1 MQMTQATKKKTA
13 GSRRQKHGVAYLWK
27 LWMNNLR
34 EWLFYIE
41 EYKPHDL
48 LNIPM
53 WLRRMRGKWSA
64 FFHSLRR
71 DLRHQHRD
79 SRRRHFPESE
89 YALAQL
95 CLFFAGSI
103 PRMGAAI
110 TELFSLRRLKKV
122 TGGRTPKATDKK
134 LHPVAFLGTALAVVA
149 VCAVCSFY
157 TIGTSATY
165 DGNDLGTVSGFKTV
179 SAAVEQVEDITRE
192 ALDDISYNVNEEK
205 LETVIGVVPRNEVE
219 SKEELAENLSEE
231 LGVVEYGYTLYID
244 EEPVAATTYAGAL
257 EELLEQL
264 KRSYITAD
272 TVECRFDENVSIREG
287 YVDAEKIMNLGN
299 IAEILNETKAGE
311 VTYTVESGDS
321 YYYIAGLYE
330 MTLDELMDMNPGYDV
345 DLLRVGDVL
354 TISNAVPYLTVVNV
368 ERQRYVTDVAFD
380 VEYEDDNSMYQGDYK
395 VLSPGEYGKADVT
408 VNATYIN
415 GNETKRE
422 TVASVTLLEPVT
434 EVQARGTIPRPSWF
448 PTGSFRWPCYG
459 TLTSYFGYRNA
470 PTRGAS
476 TNHGAIDIANGYG
489 TPIYASDGGTV
500 ISAGWN
506 GGLGYAVTID
516 HGNGFQTIYGH
527 NSSLLVKYGDHVY
540 KGQQI
545 ARMGS
550 TGISTGSHCHF
561 AIKYYGTYVDP
572 LNYL

>member
-1 MQMTQATKKKTA
+1 MTQATDKKTA
-13 GSRRQKHGVAYLWK
+13 KSQRRKISVFKVWK
-27 LWMNNLR
+27 MWMDNLR
-34 EWLFYIE
+34 AWQFYIE

-48 LNIPM
+48 LNIPL
-53 WLRRMRGKWSA
+53 WLEKKA
-64 FFHSLRR
+64 KQCKLFFHSLRR
-71 DLRHQHRD
+71 DLRHQHRET
-79 SRRRHFPESE
+79 RRRNFPESE
-89 YALAQL
+89 FVLAQL

-103 PRMGAAI
+103 PRLGAAVTSIFTHRRMKRI
-110 TELFSLRRLKKV
+110 TN
-122 TGGRTPKATDKK
+122 PKNAHAGEKYH
-134 LHPVAFLGTALAVVA
+134 LHPVAFLSCALVVVA
-149 VCAVCSFY
+149 ICAVLSFY
-157 TIGTSATY
+157 TVGTTAAY
-165 DGNDLGTVSGFKTV
+165 DGTALGTVSGFNAV
-179 SAAVEQVEDITRE
+179 SAVVEDVESITRE
-192 ALDDISYNVNEEK
+192 TLQDQSYSVDEAKIS
-205 LETVIGVVPRNEVE
+205 TAIGVVPRSEVD
-219 SKEELAENLSEE
+219 SKETLAENLSEE
-231 LGVVEYGYTLYID
+231 LGVVEYGYTLYVDD
-244 EEPVAATTYAGAL
+244 EPIAATTFSGAL
-257 EELLEQL
+257 EELLDQMT
-264 KRSYITAD
+264 RSYVSEN
-272 TVECRFDENVSIREG
+272 TVESYFKENVEIREG
-287 YVDAEKIMNLGN
+287 YVDAALVKNLGT

-311 VTYTVESGDS
+311 VTYTVEAGDS
-321 YYYIAGLYE
+321 YYYIAGLYD

-345 DLLRVGDVL
+345 DLLRVDDVL

-408 VNATYIN
+408 VNATYVN
-415 GNETKRE
+415 GKEVDRE

-470 PTRGAS
+470 PTKGAS
-476 TNHGAIDIANGYG
+476 TNHGAIDIANSYG

-500 ISAGWN
+500 TVAGWQ

-527 NSSLLVKYGDHVY
+527 NQSLLVKAGDHVY

>member
-1 MQMTQATKKKTA
+1 MTQTTKKKPA
-13 GSRRQKHGVAYLWK
+13 NSKPEPQGIVRLWK
-27 LWMNNLR
+27 MWMDNLR
-34 EWLFYIE
+34 QWLFYIE

-48 LNIPM
+48 LNIPQ
-53 WLRRMRGKWSA
+53 WLRKTKKKLDK
-64 FFHSLRR
+64 FFHALRR
-71 DLRHQHRD
+71 DLRHQNRETN
-79 SRRRHFPESE
+79 RRHFPESE

-95 CLFFAGSI
+95 CLFFAGSL
-103 PRMGAAI
+103 PRMAAAVTDI
-110 TELFSLRRLKKV
+110 FSLRRLKNVAK
-122 TGGRTPKATDKK
+122 GRSSKAGKQV
-134 LHPVAFLGTALAVVA
+134 HPVTFLSVALAAVA
-149 VCAVCSFY
+149 ICAVLSFY
-157 TIGTSATY
+157 TVGTSATY
-165 DGNDLGTVSGFKTV
+165 NGASLGTVSGIKTV
-179 SAAVEQVEDITRE
+179 SAAIENVESITRE
-192 ALDDISYNVNEEK
+192 ALGDTSYDVDESK
-205 LETVIGVVPRNEVE
+205 IETVIGVVPRSEVE
-219 SKEELAENLSEE
+219 SKEELMETLSNE
-231 LGVVEYGYTLYID
+231 LGMVEYGYTLYIND
-244 EEPVAATTYAGAL
+244 EPIAATTYAGAL

-264 KRSYITAD
+264 KRSYITDD
-272 TVECRFDENVSIREG
+272 TVDCYFYEDVSIREG
-287 YVDAEKIMNLGN
+287 YVDSSHVMNLGR

-311 VTYTVESGDS
+311 VTYTVEAGDS
-321 YYYIAGLYE
+321 YYYIADLYS
-330 MTLDELMDMNPGYDV
+330 MTLDELMDMNPGYDI

-354 TISNAVPYLTVVNV
+354 TISNAVPYLTVVSI
-368 ERQRYVTDVAFD
+368 ERQRYVTDVPFA

-408 VNATYIN
+408 VNVAYTN
-415 GNETKRE
+415 GEETARQ
-422 TVASVTLLEPVT
+422 TVAAVTTSEPVT
-434 EVQARGTIPRPSWF
+434 ELQARGTIPRPSWF

-500 ISAGWN
+500 TVSGWQ

-527 NSSLLVKYGDHVY
+527 NSSLLVKAGDHVY

-550 TGISTGSHCHF
+550 TGISTGNHCHF
-561 AIKYYGTYVDP
+561 AVKYYGTYVDP

>member
-1 MQMTQATKKKTA
+1 MTQTTKKKPA
-13 GSRRQKHGVAYLWK
+13 NSKPEPQGIVRLWK
-27 LWMNNLR
+27 MWMDNLR
-34 EWLFYIE
+34 QWLFYIE

-48 LNIPM
+48 LNIPQ
-53 WLRRMRGKWSA
+53 WLRKTKKRLDK
-64 FFHSLRR
+64 FFHALRR
-71 DLRHQHRD
+71 DLRHQNRETN
-79 SRRRHFPESE
+79 RRHFPESE

-95 CLFFAGSI
+95 CLFFAGSL
-103 PRMGAAI
+103 PRMAAAVTDI
-110 TELFSLRRLKKV
+110 FSLRRLKNVAK
-122 TGGRTPKATDKK
+122 GRSSKAGKQV
-134 LHPVAFLGTALAVVA
+134 HPVTFLSVALAAVA
-149 VCAVCSFY
+149 ICAVLSFY
-157 TIGTSATY
+157 TVGTNATY
-165 DGNDLGTVSGFKTV
+165 NGASLGTVSGIKTV
-179 SAAVEQVEDITRE
+179 SAAIENVESITRE
-192 ALDDISYNVNEEK
+192 ALGDTSYDVDESK
-205 LETVIGVVPRNEVE
+205 IETVIGVVPRSEVE
-219 SKEELAENLSEE
+219 SKEELMETLSNE
-231 LGVVEYGYTLYID
+231 LGMVEYGYTLYIND
-244 EEPVAATTYAGAL
+244 EPIAATTYAGAL

-272 TVECRFDENVSIREG
+272 TVDCYFYEDVSIREG
-287 YVDAEKIMNLGN
+287 YVDSSHVMNLGR

-311 VTYTVESGDS
+311 VTYTVEAGDS
-321 YYYIAGLYE
+321 YYYIADLYS
-330 MTLDELMDMNPGYDV
+330 MTLDELMDMNPGYDI

-354 TISNAVPYLTVVNV
+354 TISNAVPYLTVVSI
-368 ERQRYVTDVAFD
+368 ERQRYVTDVPFA

-408 VNATYIN
+408 VNVAYTN
-415 GNETKRE
+415 GEETARQ
-422 TVASVTLLEPVT
+422 TVAAVTISEPVT
-434 EVQARGTIPRPSWF
+434 ELQARGTIPRPSWV

-500 ISAGWN
+500 TVSGWQ

-527 NSSLLVKYGDHVY
+527 NSSLLVKAGDHVY

-550 TGISTGSHCHF
+550 TGISTGNHCHF
-561 AIKYYGTYVDP
+561 AVKYYGTYVDP

>member
-1 MQMTQATKKKTA
+1 MTQTTKKRLANSK
-13 GSRRQKHGVAYLWK
+13 RKPLGVTTLWK
-27 LWMNNLR
+27 MWMDNLR
-34 EWLFYIE
+34 QWLFYIE

-48 LNIPM
+48 LNIPQ
-53 WLRRMRGKWSA
+53 WLRKTRKRLEK
-64 FFHSLRR
+64 FFHALRR
-71 DLRHQHRD
+71 DLRHHHRETN
-79 SRRRHFPESE
+79 RRHFPESE

-95 CLFFAGSI
+95 CLFFAGSL
-103 PRMGAAI
+103 PRIGAAI
-110 TELFSLRRLKKV
+110 TDIFSLRRLKNV
-122 TGGRTPKATDKK
+122 TKGRGGHTRKE
-134 LHPVAFLGTALAVVA
+134 LHPVAFLGVALAAVA
-149 VCAVCSFY
+149 ICAVLSFY
-157 TIGTSATY
+157 TVGTTASYNGTE
-165 DGNDLGTVSGFKTV
+165 LGTISGFNAV
-179 SAAVEQVEDITRE
+179 SAAVEDVETITRE
-192 ALDDISYNVNEEK
+192 ALGDNSYDVDESK
-205 LETVIGVVPRNEVE
+205 IETTIGVVPRNEVE
-219 SKEELAENLSEE
+219 SKEEMMENLSNE
-231 LGVVEYGYTLYID
+231 LGVVDYGYTLYVDGDPI
-244 EEPVAATTYAGAL
+244 AATTFAGAL
-257 EELLEQL
+257 EELLNQL
-264 KRSYITAD
+264 TRSYVSAN
-272 TVECRFDENVSIREG
+272 TVECYFKENVEIREG
-287 YVDAEKIMNLGN
+287 YVDAALVMNLGK
-299 IAEILNETKAGE
+299 IAEILNETKSGE
-311 VTYTVESGDS
+311 VTYTVEPGDS
-321 YYYIAGLYE
+321 YYYIAELYE

-500 ISAGWN
+500 TVSGWQ

-527 NSSLLVKYGDHVY
+527 NSSLLVRAGDHVY

-550 TGISTGSHCHF
+550 TGISTGNHCHF
-561 AIKYYGTYVDP
+561 AVKYYGTYVDP
-572 LNYL
+572 LNYLS

>member
-1 MQMTQATKKKTA
+1 MTQTTKKRLANSK
-13 GSRRQKHGVAYLWK
+13 RKPLGVAALWK
-27 LWMNNLR
+27 MWMDNLR
-34 EWLFYIE
+34 QWLFYIE

-48 LNIPM
+48 LNIPQ
-53 WLRRMRGKWSA
+53 WLSKTRKRLEK
-64 FFHSLRR
+64 FFHALRR
-71 DLRHQHRD
+71 DLRHHHRETN
-79 SRRRHFPESE
+79 RRHFPESE

-95 CLFFAGSI
+95 CLFFAGSL
-103 PRMGAAI
+103 PRIGAAI
-110 TELFSLRRLKKV
+110 TDIFSLRRLKNV
-122 TGGRTPKATDKK
+122 TKGRGGHNRKE
-134 LHPVAFLGTALAVVA
+134 LHPVAFLGVALAAVA
-149 VCAVCSFY
+149 ICAVLSFY
-157 TIGTSATY
+157 TVATTASYNGTE
-165 DGNDLGTVSGFKTV
+165 LGTISGFNAV
-179 SAAVEQVEDITRE
+179 SAAIEDVETITRE
-192 ALDDISYNVNEEK
+192 ALGDNSYVVDESK
-205 LETVIGVVPRNEVE
+205 IETTIGVVPRNEVE
-219 SKEELAENLSEE
+219 SKEKMMETLSAE
-231 LGVVEYGYTLYID
+231 LGVVDYGYTLYVD
-244 EEPVAATTYAGAL
+244 GEPIAATTYAGAL
-257 EELLEQL
+257 EELLNQL
-264 KRSYITAD
+264 TRSYISAN
-272 TVECRFDENVSIREG
+272 TVECYFKENVEIREG
-287 YVDAEKIMNLGN
+287 YVDAALVMNLGK
-299 IAEILNETKAGE
+299 IAEILNETKSGE
-311 VTYTVESGDS
+311 VTYTVEAGDS

-380 VEYEDDNSMYQGDYK
+380 VEYEDDDSMYQGDYK

-422 TVASVTLLEPVT
+422 TVAAVTLLEPVT

-500 ISAGWN
+500 TVSGWQ

-527 NSSLLVKYGDHVY
+527 NSSLLVRAGDHVY

-550 TGISTGSHCHF
+550 TGISTGNHCHF
-561 AIKYYGTYVDP
+561 AVKYYGTYVDP
-572 LNYL
+572 LNYLS

>member
-1 MQMTQATKKKTA
+1 MTQATGKKTA
-13 GSRRQKHGVAYLWK
+13 KSKRQKMTIAKAWK
-27 LWMNNLR
+27 MWMDNLR
-34 EWLFYIE
+34 AWTFYIE
-41 EYKPHDL
+41 EHKPQDL
-48 LNIPM
+48 LNIPL
-53 WLRRMRGKWSA
+53 WLSKTGKKCEK
-64 FFHSLRR
+64 FFHALRR
-71 DLRHQHRD
+71 DLRHQRRE

-89 YALAQL
+89 FALAQL

-103 PRMGAAI
+103 PRLGAAI
-110 TELFSLRRLKKV
+110 TGIFTHRRLQRITKGVGKS
-122 TGGRTPKATDKK
+122 GERE
-134 LHPVAFLGTALAVVA
+134 LHPVAFLSCALVVVA
-149 VCAVCSFY
+149 ICAVLSFY
-157 TIGTSATY
+157 TVGTTATYNGTS
-165 DGNDLGTVSGFKTV
+165 LGTVSGFN
-179 SAAVEQVEDITRE
+179 AVNAVVEDVESITRE
-192 ALDDISYNVNEEK
+192 TLQDQSYSVDKAKLD
-205 LETVIGVVPRNEVE
+205 TTIGVVPRNEVD
-219 SKEELAENLSEE
+219 SKESVAENLSEE
-231 LGVVEYGYTLYID
+231 LGLVDYGYTLYVD
-244 EEPVAATTYAGAL
+244 GEPIAATTFAGAL
-257 EELLEQL
+257 EELLDQL
-264 KRSYITAD
+264 TRSYVSPN
-272 TVECRFDENVSIREG
+272 TVESYFKENVEIREG
-287 YVDAEKIMNLGN
+287 YVDAALVKNLGT

-311 VTYTVESGDS
+311 VTYTVEAGDS
-321 YYYIAGLYE
+321 YYYIAGLYD

-368 ERQRYVTDVAFD
+368 ERQRYVTDVPFD

-408 VNATYIN
+408 ANVTYIN
-415 GNETKRE
+415 GEEIKRE
-422 TVASVTLLEPVT
+422 TVASVTLLDSVT

-476 TNHGAIDIANGYG
+476 TNHGAIDIANSYG

-500 ISAGWN
+500 IASGWQ

-527 NSSLLVKYGDHVY
+527 NSSLLVKVGDHVY

-550 TGISTGSHCHF
+550 TGISTGNHCHF
-561 AIKYYGTYVDP
+561 AVKYYGTYVDP